1 MTKFAVLTHSS
12 WDAIVARR
20 RSGAVTVRQF
30 LEDVAG
36 LAAWLPERPY
46 LLNGC
51 SDRYRFAVGFLAA
64 LARRQV
70 SLLPPTLTPETVRWL
85 ADRFPGVY
93 GLTDDPAA
101 ALDLPTYFFPE
112 RGANAFPVDRVP
124 VIEADRIAAYAL
136 TSGSTGM
143 PVPHLKTWGALV
155 RSARAERDRLGIGG
169 ADCSIVGTVP
179 AQHMYGLESTV
190 LLPLQSGASF
200 CVGRPFFPADVGSAL
215 ESIPGVRILF
225 TTPFHLRALLESGGR
240 FPQLG
245 LLVSATAPLSERL
258 ALLAEQRFRASLV
271 EIYGCTEAGQ
281 LATRRP
287 TRGAEWTVFAGIEIA
302 KDRKGVWVQGGHVE
316 QRVYIQDEVDLQSS
330 RTFLL
335 RGRSSDMINIAG
347 KRTSLAYLNH
357 QINSIP
363 GVLDAVFYPP
373 PDRGGEG
380 VTRLAAFVVA
390 PGLTPAEIMLALRE
404 RVDPVFLPR
413 PLHFVER
420 LPRNST
426 GKLTRDGMEG
436 LIEQVQD
443 GIVLPALS

>member
-1 MTKFAVLTHSS
+1 MTEFAVLTHSS

-20 RSGAVTVRQF
+20 RSGAITVRRF

-36 LAAWLPERPY
+36 LAAWLPERLY
-46 LLNGC
+46 LLNDC

-64 LARRQV
+64 LLRRQV
-70 SLLPPTLTPETVRWL
+70 NLLPPTLTPETVRRL
-85 ADRFPGVY
+85 ANRFPGVY
-93 GLTDDPAA
+93 CLADDPAT

-112 RGANAFPVDRVP
+112 RFAKAFPVDRVP
-124 VIEADRIAAYAL
+124 VIESDRMAAYAL
-136 TSGSTGM
+136 TSGSTGV
-143 PVPHLKTWGALV
+143 PVPHPKTWGALV
-155 RSARAERDRLGIGG
+155 RSARAERDRLGIG
-169 ADCSIVGTVP
+169 ADCGIVGTVP

-200 CVGRPFFPADVGSAL
+200 WAGRPFFPADVCTAL
-215 ESIPGVRILF
+215 EGIADARILF
-225 TTPFHLRALLESGGR
+225 TTPYHLRALLESAGR
-240 FPQLG
+240 FPRLG

-258 ALLAEQRFRASLV
+258 ALLAEQRFRAPLV

-287 TRGAEWTVFAGIEIA
+287 TLGAEWTVFAGIEIA
-302 KDRKGVWVQGGHVE
+302 EDRKGVWVQGSHVE
-316 QRVYIQDEVDLQSS
+316 QRVYLQDEVDLQSP

-363 GVLDAVFYPP
+363 GVLDAVFYLPP
-373 PDRGGEG
+373 ERGGEV
-380 VTRLAAFVVA
+380 VTRLVAFVVA
-390 PGLTPAEIMLALRE
+390 PGLTSAEIMLALRE

-413 PLHFVER
+413 PLHLVER

-426 GKLTRDGMEG
+426 GKLTRDAMEG